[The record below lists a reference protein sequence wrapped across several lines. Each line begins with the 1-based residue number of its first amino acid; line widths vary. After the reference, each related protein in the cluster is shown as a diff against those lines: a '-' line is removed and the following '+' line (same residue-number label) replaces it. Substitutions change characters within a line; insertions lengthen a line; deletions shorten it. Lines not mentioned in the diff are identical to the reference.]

1 MYKNLIDF
9 IDKNYPY
16 LNQRKLSIFLV
27 FLDFTIFKLIIS
39 NSNIFK
45 NSVLDYLIFSIFW
58 IVINYIFS
66 QYKKIQYFTLKEI
79 LKKISLFIF
88 ANIFSYL
95 LALISLTFIS
105 RINNIFFLNNFEIF
119 YLSIFVSIVFC
130 FYRLILMRY
139 YYLFNSQ
146 DKVFGFWCSNEEFDE
161 IKKIYLP
168 SKYCLYDLQL
178 INQLNFN
185 SMVKKVDKI
194 VMPNG
199 IRLDKDL
206 ILKNNLGSKIINL
219 TNWSEYILQRYPNKV
234 LQNDDKILLNLS
246 SAKKKFSYRLKNIIE
261 ILISLFL
268 IILFS
273 PLIFIC
279 GILIKLEDGGPI
291 FYTQRRTGLNG
302 KIFNIYK
309 LRSMKINSEKNKAVW
324 SSKNDKRVTRV
335 GKMLRKSRIDELPQ
349 LFCVLKGDM
358 SLIGPRP
365 ERPEFDQILS
375 KKIDNY
381 NLRHFIK
388 PGISGWSQVS
398 YPYGASIYDSEIKLS
413 FDLYYIKNFSI
424 VMDILVFFKT
434 IRLVLRLENSN
445 PIKP

>member
-1 MYKNLIDF
+1 
-9 IDKNYPY
+9 
-16 LNQRKLSIFLV
+16 
-27 FLDFTIFKLIIS
+27 
-39 NSNIFK
+39 
-45 NSVLDYLIFSIFW
+45 
-58 IVINYIFS
+58 
-66 QYKKIQYFTLKEI
+66 
-79 LKKISLFIF
+79 
-88 ANIFSYL
+88 
-95 LALISLTFIS
+95 
-105 RINNIFFLNNFEIF
+105 
-119 YLSIFVSIVFC
+119 
-130 FYRLILMRY
+130 MRY